1 VFRSLA
7 AVVLVILAMAP
18 GAGAASATHLT
29 QKQAIAIA
37 VAQPKIASWLH
48 RYDASELQRS
58 ADYDASTGQWS
69 VRVDSPTAGEVASA
83 TIDDQGGRVT
93 ESLAGPQ
100 VAWQIARGGGVGGK
114 TLNRGV
120 VWVAF
125 CLVFLV
131 GLADFRR
138 PLSLRNLD
146 LLVLLSFSF
155 SLWEFNRGH
164 VFAAASLAYPPLA
177 YLIVRC
183 AWIARRGRATTL
195 TTQWPVWILVGA
207 TVFLTTFRIGLD
219 YHSANVIDVGYA
231 GVIGAQR
238 IVDGTTP
245 YGTFP
250 RLDSLKPCGPPGAD
264 GVVHD
269 RVQANGRCEREL
281 PTGDTYGPVTYESYI
296 PGLELFGWTGHW
308 DRLPAARFSSVLFD
322 LLALGGMA
330 AVGWRFGGEKLAA
343 TLAFAWVAYPFT
355 QYAPNSGTNDVLMP
369 ALLLLGFLALTSPAS
384 RGAAVA
390 ASGWSKFAAFIV
402 APLWATYPTLAW
414 PRRLLSYAL
423 GFAAATAATV
433 WIVFLDGRPL
443 HALRVFYDRTLK
455 IQYDRHS
462 PFSLWDWGQYHAAG
476 IPDLHWL
483 QQVLQVVLVL
493 VAVGLAL
500 VPRRKSPLQ
509 LAALTALLIAGFE
522 AVLTHWSY
530 YYIPWFF
537 PFAALAVFASGSGA
551 LASAQ
556 STRGDEDVGG

>member
-1 VFRSLA
+1 MFRSLVA
-7 AVVLVILAMAP
+7 AALVFLAVAT
-18 GAGAASATHLT
+18 GAGAATATHLT
-29 QKQAIAIA
+29 QQQAISVAL
-37 VAQPKIASWLH
+37 AQPKIASWLH
-48 RYDASELQRS
+48 RYDASTLQRS
-58 ADYDASTGQWS
+58 ADYDASTRQWS
-69 VRVDSPTAGEVASA
+69 VRVDSPAAGEVASA
-83 TIDDQGGRVT
+83 TVDDPSGQVT
-93 ESLAGPQ
+93 GSLAGPQ

-114 TLNRGV
+114 TLNRGI

-125 CLVFLV
+125 CFVFFV
-131 GLADFRR
+131 GLADLRR
-138 PLSLRNLD
+138 PLALRNLD

-155 SLWEFNRGH
+155 SLWAFNRGH

-177 YLIVRC
+177 YLVARC
-183 AWIARRGRATTL
+183 AWIARRGRTTTL
-195 TTQWPVWILVGA
+195 TTQWPVWIVVGV

-250 RLDSLKPCGPPGAD
+250 QLDSLRPCGVRGAD
-264 GVVHD
+264 GIVHD
-269 RVQANGRCEREL
+269 RIQTNGRCEREL
-281 PTGDTYGPVTYESYI
+281 PTGDTYGPVTYEAYI

-308 DRLPAARFSSVLFD
+308 DRLPAARFSSALFD

-330 AVGWRFGGEKLAA
+330 AVGWRFGGQKLAA

-369 ALLLLGFLALTSPAS
+369 GLLLLGFLALTSSAS

-390 ASGWSKFAAFIV
+390 VAGWSKFAAFIV
-402 APLWATYPTLAW
+402 APLWASYPTLAR
-414 PRRLLSYAL
+414 PRRLLSFAV

-433 WIVFLDGRPL
+433 WIVFVDGRPL
-443 HALRVFYDRTLK
+443 HALHVFYDRTLK

-462 PFSLWDWGQYHAAG
+462 PFSLWDWGPYHAAG

-483 QQVLQVVLVL
+483 QQVLQVALVL
-493 VAVGLAL
+493 VAVGLAF

-509 LAALTALLIAGFE
+509 LAALTAVLIASFE

-537 PFAALAVFASGSGA
+537 PFAALALFAAGPGA
-551 LASAQ
+551 LASTH
-556 STRGDEDVGG
+556 STRGGEDAG